1 MKENLAR
8 IIAIMF
14 MSRTYAHMAHLKTES
29 RAAHKALDEFYS
41 ALPDQA
47 DKLAE
52 VVQGS
57 LGVLDIPVE
66 PQIGDVTQPLEGLK
80 QHLITMEQLMKEI
93 NVGYIVNVFEEIQAH
108 YAATFYKLQF
118 LK

>member
-8 IIAIMF
+8 IIGIMF

-29 RAAHKALDEFYS
+29 FAAHKALDEFYS

-52 VVQGS
+52 IVQGS

-66 PQIGDVTQPLEGLK
+66 PQTGDVTQPLEGLK
-80 QHLITMEQLMKEI
+80 QHLITMEQLIKDCE
-93 NVGYIVNVFEEIQAH
+93 VGYIVNVFEEIQAL
-108 YAATFYKLQF
+108 YTSTFYKLTI